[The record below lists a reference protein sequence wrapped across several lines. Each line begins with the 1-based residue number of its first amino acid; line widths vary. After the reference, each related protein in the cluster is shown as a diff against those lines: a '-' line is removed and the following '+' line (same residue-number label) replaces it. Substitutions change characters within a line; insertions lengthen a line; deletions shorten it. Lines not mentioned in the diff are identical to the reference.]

1 MCVCVCVCVCERER
15 DRQTERRNAS
25 LIFTGFILLLL
36 SMISTTIM
44 TSLIIDFFFLAVANS
59 GYIEIE
65 LSSLGLRQ
73 KGRQLYINSKNI
85 SDFPRLRRRIF
96 FTFSSFGGPNF
107 FRVFLDTLIGA
118 QEDACRCDERMSYV
132 VKNQGFK
139 KRTAEWIMRHP
150 RFG

>member
-1 MCVCVCVCVCERER
+1 MDTGRERQTERQRDRERER

-65 LSSLGLRQ
+65 LSSLGLR
-73 KGRQLYINSKNI
+73 
-85 SDFPRLRRRIF
+85 
-96 FTFSSFGGPNF
+96 
-107 FRVFLDTLIGA
+107 
-118 QEDACRCDERMSYV
+118 
-132 VKNQGFK
+132 
-139 KRTAEWIMRHP
+139 
-150 RFG
+150 